1 MREELLPGLLRW
13 LLAALL
19 SSLGAEQASLSCGPL
34 YIEALTTR
42 QEDVNKVEDR
52 VLWSPNFGSG
62 INQFCC
68 SLLEALYK
76 IQSLPGT

>member
-1 MREELLPGLLRW
+1 MLPGFLRW

-42 QEDVNKVEDR
+42 QEDVNKIEDR
-52 VLWSPNFGSG
+52 VLWYPNFGRAS
-62 INQFCC
+62 INFAVVC
-68 SLLEALYK
+68 LLEALYK
-76 IQSLPGT
+76 IQSPRGT

>member
-1 MREELLPGLLRW
+1 MLPGFLRW

-19 SSLGAEQASLSCGPL
+19 SSLSAEQASLSCGPL

-42 QEDVNKVEDR
+42 QEDVNKMEDR
-52 VLWSPNFGSG
+52 VLWYPNFAKISFA
-62 INQFCC
+62 IVC
-68 SLLEALYK
+68 LLEALYK